1 MGLKDYIRKRNLA
14 KSTEPAGKVEK
25 SKKRRFVLQEHH
37 ASHLHFD
44 LRLEMAGVAKSWA
57 VPKGPSLDPAV
68 KRLAVE
74 TEDHPVKYL
83 TWQGI
88 IPEGSY
94 GAGRHMIWD
103 KGNYELEGDEQNPMT
118 QYHRGEL
125 KFFLHGRKVK
135 GSFALVKMHFEG
147 EKNQWLLIK
156 HNDKYADPDWE
167 LKLRVSTDEKAKSWR
182 RMVHPD
188 EPKPKEAPRKT
199 AKKSVKKAAKATK
212 ASKKTAAKTKSVK
225 PSTKTTRS
233 TTKSAKKST
242 PSTRSTKSKAPKKPA
257 KSTRSTKP
265 AVRKHK
271 V

>member
-1 MGLKDYIRKRNLA
+1 MGLKDYIRKRNLE

-37 ASHLHFD
+37 ASRLHFD

-74 TEDHPVKYL
+74 VEDHPIKYL
-83 TWQGI
+83 TWEGI
-88 IPEGSY
+88 IPEGY

-103 KGNYELEGDEQNPMT
+103 KGTYEVEGEEQNPMA
-118 QYHRGEL
+118 QFQRGEL

-156 HNDKYADPDWE
+156 HDDKYAEPGYE
-167 LKLRVSTDEKAKSWR
+167 LKLRLSTDEKAASWR

-188 EPKPKEAPRKT
+188 EAEAKPKKSARKA
-199 AKKSVKKAAKATK
+199 AKKSVKSTVAAK
-212 ASKKTAAKTKSVK
+212 K
-225 PSTKTTRS
+225 P
-233 TTKSAKKST
+233 AKKSAST
-242 PSTRSTKSKAPKKPA
+242 KSTTRPTKSTSSTSSTRSTKSTASKRSAKPTKTKTAAKKR
-257 KSTRSTKP
+257 KS
-265 AVRKHK
+265 
-271 V
+271 

>member
-1 MGLKDYIRKRNLA
+1 MGLKDYIRKRNF
-14 KSTEPAGKVEK
+14 KRTPEPAGKVEK

-37 ASHLHFD
+37 ASRLHFD

-57 VPKGPSLDPAV
+57 VPKGPSLDPSV

-74 TEDHPVKYL
+74 TEDHPIKYL
-83 TWQGI
+83 TWEGI
-88 IPEGSY
+88 IPEGY

-103 KGNYELEGDEQNPMT
+103 KGDYELEGDEQNPLA

-156 HNDKYADPDWE
+156 HDDKYAEPCYE
-167 LKLRVSTDEKAKSWR
+167 LKLRLSTDEKAQSWR

-188 EPKPKEAPRKT
+188 EPEPKKPARKAAKKPAKASAPAKKT
-199 AKKSVKKAAKATK
+199 AKKSAPAKSSARSTSSASPTKSTSSTRSTATK
-212 ASKKTAAKTKSVK
+212 SSTK
-225 PSTKTTRS
+225 STKTTRA
-233 TTKSAKKST
+233 TKTKTAAKK
-242 PSTRSTKSKAPKKPA
+242 
-257 KSTRSTKP
+257 
-265 AVRKHK
+265 RKT
-271 V
+271 

>member
-1 MGLKDYIRKRNLA
+1 MGLKDYIRKRNLK

-37 ASHLHFD
+37 ASRLHFD

-103 KGNYELEGDEQNPMT
+103 KGNYDLEGDETNPLA

-156 HNDKYADPDWE
+156 HNDKYAEPGYE

-182 RMVHPD
+182 RMVHPEET
-188 EPKPKEAPRKT
+188 EPVAKKT
-199 AKKSVKKAAKATK
+199 AVKKSATKTVKKAVAKKPTVKVAKKAAKKAAAKRPATK
-212 ASKKTAAKTKSVK
+212 SSPSTNSTSSTKS
-225 PSTKTTRS
+225 SRS
-233 TTKSAKKST
+233 TSSK
-242 PSTRSTKSKAPKKPA
+242 RSTKSK
-257 KSTRSTKP
+257 S
-265 AVRKHK
+265 
-271 V
+271 